1 MNISDWKL
9 CLVADVEAAQ
19 NRDIISLTM
28 EAVKAG
34 VTIVQLRAKKL
45 DANEFFQLAV
55 KMKSVLS
62 HHNIPFIINDRVDI
76 AKACNAT
83 GVHLGQKDLPLAEA
97 RKIMGNDKIIG
108 ISVNSIEET
117 EKAGTG
123 GADYLGAGPI
133 FPTASK
139 EDLDPFLGMEGLK
152 VITQNTTLP
161 VLAIGGIGHLN
172 APDVIKAGAEGI
184 AVISAILGEADP
196 AEATRRLAHAVSNR
210 DQKSNKIN

>member
-97 RKIMGNDKIIG
+97 RKIMGKGKIIG
-108 ISVNSIEET
+108 ISVNSITEM
-117 EKAGTG
+117 EKAETG

-152 VITQNTTLP
+152 AIAQNTTLP
-161 VLAIGGIGHLN
+161 VLAIGGIDHLN
-172 APDVIKAGAEGI
+172 ATDVMKAGADGI
-184 AVISAILGEADP
+184 AVISAILGEIDP
-196 AEATRRLAHAVSNR
+196 AEAARRLAHAVSGGAYKK
-210 DQKSNKIN
+210 Q

>member
-1 MNISDWKL
+1 MKISDWKL

-19 NRDIISLTM
+19 NRDLISLTM

-34 VTIVQLRAKKL
+34 VTLVQLRAKKL

-62 HHNIPFIINDRVDI
+62 PQNVPFIINDRVDI

-97 RKIMGNDKIIG
+97 RKIMGKDKIIG

-117 EKAGTG
+117 EKAETG
-123 GADYLGAGPI
+123 GADYVGAGPI

-161 VLAIGGIGHLN
+161 VLAIGGIDHLN
-172 APDVIKAGAEGI
+172 TVDVMKAGADGI

-196 AEATRRLAHAVSNR
+196 AQAARRLANAVSGGAYKK
-210 DQKSNKIN
+210 Q